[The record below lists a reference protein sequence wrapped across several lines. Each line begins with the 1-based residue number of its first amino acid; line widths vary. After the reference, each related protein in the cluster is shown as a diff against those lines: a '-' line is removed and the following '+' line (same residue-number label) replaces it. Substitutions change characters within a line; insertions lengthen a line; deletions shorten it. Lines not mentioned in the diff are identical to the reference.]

1 MNEQET
7 IESHQLLCLDVVT
20 ETLNKLYNVLGGK
33 LCKFRIEES
42 DKNYEFLNLVGNF
55 FLTHFIIRLFF
66 LRPNEPTNISL
77 MGGWMGGWMVDTR
90 NIIEPVEP
98 INNILILCL

>member
-7 IESHQLLCLDVVT
+7 TETHQLLCLDVGT
-20 ETLNKLYNVLGGK
+20 PLLDELYNVSDVK

-77 MGGWMGGWMVDTR
+77 MGGWM
-90 NIIEPVEP
+90 
-98 INNILILCL
+98 